1 MRAVNLIP
9 HETRRGAGGRAGR
22 SGGLV
27 YVLLGGLTVLV
38 AMVALWAMAGRDAG
52 SARTELAQLQ
62 QRNAE
67 AQRRAAPLAAF
78 QALATQG
85 QQQITLVKTL
95 ADTRFPWSDT
105 MGALARILPRS
116 VRISNLTGA
125 LLPDAGAAPA
135 AAVAPAVPPATTVAA
150 SPVPAATAASV
161 PTITIAGCAP
171 TLASVAKLVPRMTIV
186 PGVAD
191 VTLGP
196 ATAPSESDAAAG
208 SSDGACHA
216 ASFEMLLSF
225 APEAPTAPTAATTTQ
240 QALAPGAPG

>member
-9 HETRRGAGGRAGR
+9 HEIRRGAGGRAGR

-125 LLPDAGAAPA
+125 LLPA
-135 AAVAPAVPPATTVAA
+135 AAVAPAVPPATTGAA
-150 SPVPAATAASV
+150 SPVPAPAAIAVSV

-196 ATAPSESDAAAG
+196 ATAPSEKSDAAAG

-240 QALAPGAPG
+240 ALAPGVSG